1 MKKTLDVLVL
11 AAVVIFLITVFQ
23 CSIANA
29 GTFSSP
35 QVIIPGATLRANQL
49 GGHNYYKGGKLVG
62 QTRKNIHNSY
72 DVYIKGRLKYKGI
85 RFENSP
91 NTHVRSTNPTRTTH
105 SSNIDRTR
113 DKTGSGKVK
122 TTPPRASNI
131 SRKEYQKR
139 REAYLKQWSQQRSS
153 AGGTVY
159 WWNHFFPG
167 N

>member
-1 MKKTLDVLVL
+1 MKKILDVLVL
-11 AAVVIFLITVFQ
+11 AAVVIFLITVVQ
-23 CSIANA
+23 CSLVNA

-85 RFENSP
+85 SFENSP
-91 NTHVRSTNPTRTTH
+91 TTYYRSTDSTRTTH

-113 DKTGSGKVK
+113 GKTGSEK
-122 TTPPRASNI
+122 TKATPPRASNI

-139 REAYLKQWSQQRSS
+139 RDAYLKQWSQQR
-153 AGGTVY
+153 ANTGGTVY
-159 WWNHFFPG
+159 WWDHFYH
-167 N
+167 